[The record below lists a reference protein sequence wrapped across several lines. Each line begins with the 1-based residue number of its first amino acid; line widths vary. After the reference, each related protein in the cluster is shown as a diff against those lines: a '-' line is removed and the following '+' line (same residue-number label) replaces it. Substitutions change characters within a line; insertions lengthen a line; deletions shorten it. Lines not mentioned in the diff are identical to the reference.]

1 MSCSRQANLNSIIVT
16 RVASHLTRSDTPSIK
31 KNTKK
36 NMTKN
41 MNFIWLHNKK
51 IYNSGYSTEIVNE
64 QCNTGDPLETSGGL
78 YRGPPSMLMYV
89 NTIKCCACETLNL
102 VHCSITMNVKLLQ

>member
-1 MSCSRQANLNSIIVT
+1 MHCHGDVTSPLLFSIVLNFIRAKGYVC
-16 RVASHLTRSDTPSIK
+16 DFEFE
-31 KNTKK
+31 
-36 NMTKN
+36 
-41 MNFIWLHNKK
+41 FIWLHNKT

-78 YRGPPSMLMYV
+78 YRGPPSMLIYV

-102 VHCSITMNVKLLQ
+102 VQCSITMNVKLLQ

>member
-1 MSCSRQANLNSIIVT
+1 M
-16 RVASHLTRSDTPSIK
+16 
-31 KNTKK
+31 
-36 NMTKN
+36 NMNMNMN

-64 QCNTGDPLETSGGL
+64 KCNTGDPLETSGGL
-78 YRGPPSMLMYV
+78 YRGPPSMLIYV

-102 VHCSITMNVKLLQ
+102 VQCSITMIVKLLQ